1 MREDPVGGLGE
12 GVGKGG
18 LGESV
23 GKDGFEE
30 DVGKGGPEDGTRHVH
45 RGPAG
50 SSRSRYLL
58 LALRAL
64 WTLLPLATL
73 FLVTTSG
80 GWRFPSLLGQEP
92 GLAAW
97 GRLLQNSDRLAEAL
111 VGSLFLALATGILS
125 AAAGLPLGRALSGL
139 RGWARALGAGSA
151 FLPVVAPPLALGV
164 GLQFTFL
171 RLGLGGTFSGVLLSH
186 MVPALGY
193 TSVYFLSVFWAF
205 DREIEEEARRLG
217 AGTWQILRRV
227 TLPLLRRPLAEAF
240 VLGFLV
246 SWAQVPLT
254 LLVGQGRVRTLTVEV
269 LAWMGAGQ
277 DALAAAGS
285 LCLALPPLLLMAV
298 VALAVSR
305 AEVVAP

>member
-1 MREDPVGGLGE
+1 MKSIRG
-12 GVGKGG
+12 
-18 LGESV
+18 
-23 GKDGFEE
+23 
-30 DVGKGGPEDGTRHVH
+30 RH
-45 RGPAG
+45 
-50 SSRSRYLL
+50 LL
-58 LALRAL
+58 LALLAL
-64 WTLLPLATL
+64 WTLLPLVVLLLA
-73 FLVTTSG
+73 TTSG
-80 GWRFPSLLGQEP
+80 GWRFPSLLGQDP
-92 GLAAW
+92 GPAAW
-97 GRLLQNSDRLAEAL
+97 SRLFRSSGRLAGAFLE
-111 VGSLFLALATGILS
+111 SLLLALSTGAVS

-171 RLGLGGTFSGVLLSH
+171 RLGLGGTFPGVLLSH
-186 MVPALGY
+186 LVPALGY

-205 DREIEEEARRLG
+205 DREIEAEARRLG
-217 AGTWQILRRV
+217 AGPWQTLRRV

-254 LLVGQGRVRTLTVEV
+254 LLVGQGRIRTLTVEV

-285 LCLALPPLLLMAV
+285 LFLALPPLLLMAV
-298 VALAVSR
+298 VALAVRR